1 MVVCDMSTLHLFHL
15 PQLTTMLGAIVPPPI
30 SPWTPTDKRK
40 YRKREQSLTNRQN
53 SPQVATAVPRKKG
66 LHKAKDDILESI
78 EEAKYYRST
87 IFQVARP

>member
-1 MVVCDMSTLHLFHL
+1 MVVCYMSTLISCIA
-15 PQLTTMLGAIVPPPI
+15 PSYDTGCYCATAI
-30 SPWTPTDKRK
+30 SPWMPTDKGNDRN
-40 YRKREQSLTNRQN
+40 REQLLTNRPN

-78 EEAKYYRST
+78 EEARYYRST